1 MSRVAPTVPAEND
14 LLCEGCGYTLNG
26 LPDDSNCPECG
37 KPIAESSPEL
47 RKPPEW
53 ELTGRGFVATTWEVL
68 WRPARF
74 YRTFSTRFANT
85 LRAARFS
92 SYHLLPVSL
101 ALTVTAAV
109 HLEWMLGLSSGRQ
122 WERGD
127 WIVLAAGTLLG
138 TLLTFAALKLL
149 TRLAA
154 RLTAWEAAY
163 RGLRL
168 DYHVVLR
175 GMHYHAAHYLPV
187 ALIAATTVLGFQWLL
202 REGTLPPDAALWY
215 LYTLCTEVILAAF
228 YLFWTYWIGMRNM
241 MYANG

>member
-1 MSRVAPTVPAEND
+1 MPRAAPIIPAEND

-26 LPDDSNCPECG
+26 LSDDSRCPECG
-37 KPIAESSPEL
+37 KLIAESWPEL

-53 ELTGRGFVATTWEVL
+53 EVTGRGFVATTWEVL
-68 WRPARF
+68 WHPSRF
-74 YRTFSTRFANT
+74 YRTFSTFGNM

-101 ALTVTAAV
+101 ALTATAAV
-109 HLEWMLGLSSGRQ
+109 HLEWMLGLSAGRR

-127 WIVLAAGTLLG
+127 WIALVAVTLMGTLI
-138 TLLTFAALKLL
+138 TFAALKLL

-187 ALIAATTVLGFQWLL
+187 ALLAAMTVLGYQWLA
-202 REGTLPPDAALWY
+202 RHANLPPESAEWY
-215 LYTLCTEVILAAF
+215 LYTLCAEVILGAF